1 MSLAHVGQYMDRVPT
16 PRHPDRGHAHFWR
29 RAKMTRRQLMARAA
43 GSTAAVLGAPLWL
56 PALAHA
62 APRAGSAPKP
72 IPGGLQ
78 FFGPGTELY
87 HVFPPGP
94 NVENSTIT
102 DFKGAIASA
111 HILGTATQI
120 QAGKH
125 TSGLLVDGDVR
136 FMQGLYIGVDGE
148 RHHGTCGFFD
158 SIPIK
163 ASWA

>member
-1 MSLAHVGQYMDRVPT
+1 MSLARHTQYP
-16 PRHPDRGHAHFWR
+16 HRGHAHFWR
-29 RAKMTRRQLMARAA
+29 RATMTRRQLIMSAA
-43 GSTAAVLGAPLWL
+43 ASTGAVLGAPLWL
-56 PALAHA
+56 PTVAHA
-62 APRAGSAPKP
+62 RPRIGSSPRP

-120 QAGKH
+120 QGVKR

-136 FMQGLYIGVDGE
+136 FMQGIHIGVDGE
-148 RHHGTCGFFD
+148 RHHGTFGFF
-158 SIPIK
+158 
-163 ASWA
+163 

>member
-1 MSLAHVGQYMDRVPT
+1 MSLARLGQYLDHAST
-16 PRHPDRGHAHFWR
+16 PQRLDRGHAHFWR
-29 RAKMTRRQLMARAA
+29 RAKMTRRHLMAWAA

-56 PALAHA
+56 PTLVHA
-62 APRAGSAPKP
+62 APRPGPAPKP

-120 QAGKH
+120 QGGKH

-148 RHHGTCGFFD
+148 RHHGTFGFF
-158 SIPIK
+158 
-163 ASWA
+163 